1 LILIILQNITKKSP
15 EDEMIEKKYTAE
27 AIG

>member
-1 LILIILQNITKKSP
+1 MLQNITEKSP

-27 AIG
+27 ATG

>member
-1 LILIILQNITKKSP
+1 MLQNIIEKSP
-15 EDEMIEKKYTAE
+15 EDEMIDKKYTAE

>member
-1 LILIILQNITKKSP
+1 MLQKITEKSP

>member
-1 LILIILQNITKKSP
+1 MLQNITEKSP

-27 AIG
+27 VIG

>member
-1 LILIILQNITKKSP
+1 MLKKITEKSP
-15 EDEMIEKKYTAE
+15 EDEMIEKNIPAE